1 MKTAKMRLFCDISF
15 LAALLLK
22 VFSKGL
28 TYFPVLDDYIQYG
41 GYPLYENL
49 SHVYLNIGTIVT
61 RPFAAL
67 LDPAVWGQFYPNLW
81 IVLLIISILFF
92 FGAKLIAGT
101 FERTGIFITPFLYA
115 IVLLIPLGFEGTYW
129 ISASS
134 RICVGLF
141 ATGVASALLVRMI
154 TQKKKWL
161 FAPYIITTLLS
172 FGFYESVMV
181 FSAFLQ
187 FVVIMGFVKNN
198 KKRLVYLLT
207 PVILGISMLVY
218 YKMIAGI
225 STLASRVN
233 TFEFSMLLPNIR
245 ELFAQFAEIIVYGGT
260 KTTLGGAKEGI
271 YLALLSPLL
280 AIGVIAVS
288 ALCGYFGAKAPFV
301 AKAKYC
307 IPIGLGFMIFPL
319 LPNLLTDTVWLT
331 YRSIVPSLFGL
342 VLISASI
349 LAILLKNSRVRGIV
363 IFVMVLIFM
372 LGNLSELHTYKNVHE
387 NDDALVDYIAQQLDN
402 EVLSGNKET
411 IVVVTEGITK
421 PVPQVSYYKD
431 HVKSVIDSDWA
442 LTGAVR
448 AKTRNI
454 KIKMIT
460 PMDAGLFALAD
471 IDTSSVQII
480 YIGGN
485 NE

>member
-1 MKTAKMRLFCDISF
+1 MKSAKMRIFCDISF
-15 LAALLLK
+15 LAALLFK

-28 TYFPVLDDYIQYG
+28 TYFPILDDHIQYG
-41 GYPLYENL
+41 GYPLYESL

-67 LDPAVWGQFYPNLW
+67 LDPAVWGQFYPDLW
-81 IVLLIISILFF
+81 VVLLSICVLFF
-92 FGAKLIAGT
+92 FGIKLIADT

-141 ATGVASALLVRMI
+141 FSGVASALLVKML
-154 TQKKKWL
+154 TQNKKWL
-161 FAPYIITTLLS
+161 FLPYALATLLS

-181 FSAFLQ
+181 MSAFLQ
-187 FVVIMGFVKNN
+187 FVVIVGFIKNN
-198 KKRLVYLLT
+198 KKRLYYLLT
-207 PVILGISMLVY
+207 PVLLGISMLVY
-218 YKMIAGI
+218 YKLIAGI
-225 STLASRVN
+225 STLGSRVN
-233 TFEFSMLLPNIR
+233 TFEFSMLSANIR
-245 ELFAQFAEIIVYGGT
+245 ELFTQFAEIIVDGGT
-260 KTTLGGAKEGI
+260 KTTLFGAEEGI
-271 YLALLSPLL
+271 YLAIYSPLL
-280 AIGVIAVS
+280 AVGVIVIS
-288 ALCGYFGAKAPFV
+288 ALCGYFGSKSPIV

-319 LPNLLTDTVWLT
+319 VPNLLTDTVWLT

-349 LAILLKNSRVRGIV
+349 LAPLLKNSRVRGIV
-363 IFVMVLIFM
+363 IFLMVFIFM
-372 LGNLSELHTYKNVHE
+372 LGNLSELDTYKKVSE
-387 NDDALVDYIAQQLDN
+387 KDDVLVTYVSDKLDSD
-402 EVLSGNKET
+402 VLAGNKEA
-411 IVVVTEGITK
+411 IVVVPEGLME

-431 HVKSVIDSDWA
+431 HVKSVFDSDWA

-454 KIKMIT
+454 KIKMLT
-460 PMDAGLFALAD
+460 PMTETLFALS
-471 IDTSSVQII
+471 DTDPSVTQII
-480 YIGGN
+480 YIGGA